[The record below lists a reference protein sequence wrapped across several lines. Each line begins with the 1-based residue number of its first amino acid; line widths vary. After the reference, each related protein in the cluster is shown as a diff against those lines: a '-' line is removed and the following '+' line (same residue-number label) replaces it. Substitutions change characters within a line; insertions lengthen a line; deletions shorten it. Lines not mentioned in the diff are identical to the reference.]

1 MGPIFNKKVTEKCNL
16 WFRKQCTKALFT
28 KDLVNN
34 CGLKKKKKKG
44 KRKKKKHGHANAQFK
59 HIQRLPKSQLKEIRE
74 SIAMNLRRLK
84 P

>member
-1 MGPIFNKKVTEKCNL
+1 M
-16 WFRKQCTKALFT
+16 FR
-28 KDLVNN
+28 
-34 CGLKKKKKKG
+34 KKKKKG
-44 KRKKKKHGHANAQFK
+44 KRRKKKHGHANAQFK